1 MNCKDQGEQT
11 IKRIAHDYDPEESQT
26 SPEDLINCCTLFPLV
41 SFFFSLGFSHA
52 RFLTR
57 QQVQH
62 NIQSAM
68 YSFLLP
74 FFPTGFLGGVFDEAC
89 A

>member
-11 IKRIAHDYDPEESQT
+11 IKRIAHDYDHEESQT
-26 SPEDLINCCTLFPLV
+26 SPEDLTNCCTLFPLV
-41 SFFFSLGFSHA
+41 SFFPLDFSHA
-52 RFLTR
+52 RFLMR

-68 YSFLLP
+68 
-74 FFPTGFLGGVFDEAC
+74 
-89 A
+89 